1 MTEYYSQLI
10 ADIFTKGDA
19 RYSEEYKEF
28 TIYFLKNK
36 AVTVE
41 AKEVSHL
48 INNIPLPKEVL
59 EIGGPQQ
66 SLKRL
71 ALSIFQEFGVELIGF
86 ERNVGYGRVDILG
99 RLRDKQIF
107 VECGPCRIDKCFNY
121 LREDNIELWL
131 VDAWLESSAK
141 EKAMLYIIR
150 QGLNWQK
157 VVEKYDAYKRSEI
170 KKVKSPLDSL

>member
-1 MTEYYSQLI
+1 MTKYYSQLI

-28 TIYFLKNK
+28 AIYFLKNN

-48 INNIPLPKEVL
+48 MNNIPLPKEVL
-59 EIGGPQQ
+59 EIEGPQQ

-71 ALSIFQEFGVELIGF
+71 VLSIFQEFGVELIGF

-141 EKAMLYIIR
+141 EQAMLYIIR
-150 QGLNWQK
+150 QGPNWQK
-157 VVEKYDAYKRSEI
+157 VVEKYDAHKLSEI